1 MQPALVFVSDTNIWI
16 DFDKVGLLDEL
27 FSLPFQFCTTDF
39 AAEELMQPDARI
51 LVKRGLKVRSLEAEA
66 LLRIDALM
74 QRYARP
80 SFTDLSCLVL
90 AEEIGCKLLTG
101 DQALRKAAEN
111 ENNVVVHGALW
122 LLDQMIEHKIL
133 SRKKASV
140 SLQKM
145 LECGARLPRASC
157 DERMKRWAG

>member
-1 MQPALVFVSDTNIWI
+1 LILTKSACWT
-16 DFDKVGLLDEL
+16 GLLDEL
-27 FSLPFQFCTTDF
+27 FSLPFKYCTTDF
-39 AAEELMQPDARI
+39 AADELEQPDARQ
-51 LVKRGLKVRSLEAEA
+51 LVSRGLQVKSLEASA
-66 LLRIDALM
+66 PMRIDVLM

-80 SFTDLSCLVL
+80 SFIDFSCLVL

-133 SRKKASV
+133 SKKKA
-140 SLQKM
+140 
-145 LECGARLPRASC
+145 
-157 DERMKRWAG
+157 KRVFS